1 MAKTAVLAVFDI
13 GKTNKKLLLLDEQY
27 RIVYEQS
34 RQFAETTDEDGDPCE
49 DIAVLAAWVKD
60 QLAAVLEMETFDVLG
75 VNISAYGASLV
86 HIDYNGEIVTPL
98 YNYLK
103 PYPRQLSDKFYRRY
117 GGEAALSQQTA
128 SPILGSLNSGMQ
140 LYRLRQEQPEVY
152 QRVRF
157 SLHLPQYLS
166 FLISGRACSDMTS
179 IGCHTQL
186 WDFQQ
191 NAYHHWVMAEGVNR
205 TLAPVVP
212 ADSVIPIRW
221 RDHRFIVGPGLHDSS
236 AALIPYLSC
245 SGGEP
250 FVLLSTGTWC
260 ISLNPFNTS
269 PLTERELRADCLCY
283 LNYQGKPV
291 KASRLFA
298 GYTHEEQVKRLA
310 RQYGVSEDHY
320 RHIEYSADTMRA
332 VAGPEDVIQTLE
344 EAPGEI
350 VFKDRSLSAYATY
363 TEAYHRLILDIIRCQ
378 VFATRLVMN
387 NSETRRIFVD
397 GGFSKNSVFMHAL
410 ASALPDVEVYGAS
423 VPQATA
429 IGAALAIHAH
439 WNTRPVPADI
449 ITLQHYA
456 VAQDLSL

>member
-34 RQFAETTDEDGDPCE
+34 RQLAETTDEDGDPCE
-49 DIAVLAAWVKD
+49 DITVLAAWVKD
-60 QLAAVLEMETFDVLG
+60 QLAVVLEMSEFDVSG

-86 HIDYNGEIVTPL
+86 HIGYDGEVVTPL

-103 PYPRQLSDKFYRRY
+103 PYPGRLSHDFYQRY
-117 GGEAALSQQTA
+117 GGEAAVSQQTA
-128 SPILGSLNSGMQ
+128 SPVLGSLNSGMQ
-140 LYRLRQEQPEVY
+140 LYRLKHERPETY
-152 QRVRF
+152 RRVRF

-166 FLISGRACSDMTS
+166 FLISGRACSDITS

-186 WDFQQ
+186 WDFQR
-191 NAYHHWVMAEGVNR
+191 NTYHRWVNDEGVSKA
-205 TLAPVVP
+205 LAPIVP

-221 RDHRFIVGPGLHDSS
+221 RDHRFIAGPGLHDSS
-236 AALIPYLSC
+236 AALIPYLRC
-245 SGGEP
+245 GGEP

-269 PLTERELRADCLCY
+269 PLTEQELRADCLCY
-283 LNYQGKPV
+283 LNYQGNPV

-298 GYTHEEQVKRLA
+298 GYMHEEQVKRLA
-310 RQYGVSEDHY
+310 RHYGVSEDHY
-320 RHIEYSADTMRA
+320 RHVEYSADIVRA
-332 VAGPEDVIQTLE
+332 VATPEDAVQTLE
-344 EAPGEI
+344 DAPGEI
-350 VFKDRSLSAYATY
+350 VFKDRLLSDYSSYA
-363 TEAYHRLILDIIRCQ
+363 EAYHRLILDIIRCQ

-410 ASALPDVEVYGAS
+410 ATALPDIEVYGAS

-439 WNTRPVPADI
+439 WNTRPIPADI